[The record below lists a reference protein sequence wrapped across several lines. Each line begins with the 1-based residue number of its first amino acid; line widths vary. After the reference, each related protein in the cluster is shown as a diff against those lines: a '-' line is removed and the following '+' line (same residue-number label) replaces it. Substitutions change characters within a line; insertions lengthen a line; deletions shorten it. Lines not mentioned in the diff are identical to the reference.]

1 MRRRRGGWC
10 AAAALGRVRVTRC
23 LMTLGLMTLGLIW
36 VTLCLIPAARAE
48 TNRYALVVGNNA
60 GVHPEL
66 GEMTPLRHAE
76 RDAVALGAALV
87 RHGGFDGERVVV
99 LTGVGREAIQAAATR
114 LGALRAAD
122 RAAFGETPALFGFF
136 FTGHGSEG
144 ALLTPGAPLDGRDL
158 AGIYEAVGAELDV
171 GFFDA
176 CHAGSLAVE
185 RLRAKGAEPT
195 GFNPVAAF
203 PEAVLPAEGMVWLL
217 SSRPDE
223 ISFEHDRL
231 GGLFTH
237 YFIEAFTA
245 IESDRFGVSLDA
257 MWEHARRETALHAR
271 RLARAQTPQKVV
283 RTLTAQGPIYFSFPR
298 ARTARLT
305 LGAEVEGEFF
315 LSYRDDTRVERVVKA
330 PGAPLAVA
338 IHPGPLMVSRAAG
351 GAPVWSTAVEPGA
364 RLWLDGAPR
373 SVVAPGF
380 EATPVQAKGEAAL
393 ALTAIE
399 ARSGWWL
406 ETGGRWAAAPGL
418 AAGVWGGE
426 VGARRVAGR
435 WSAGGAVGYA
445 GRRDR
450 FEVWRSALDMATARG
465 EVGWGGAAGRWR
477 LEGVGAV
484 EGGLGMQRFGGGVTR
499 ARALGAVGVS
509 ARGWISLGSR
519 WAAVAELGARGGWA
533 EGLAAASGGGLFL
546 APVARLGIAARL
558 R

>member
-1 MRRRRGGWC
+1 MMGGR
-10 AAAALGRVRVTRC
+10 A
-23 LMTLGLMTLGLIW
+23 GLLVVMA
-36 VTLCLIPAARAE
+36 LCLAAAARAE
-48 TNRYALVVGNNA
+48 TNRYALVVGNNV
-60 GVHPEL
+60 GVHPEV

-76 RDAVALGAALV
+76 RDAAALGAALV
-87 RHGGFDGERVVV
+87 RHGGFDRARVVV
-99 LTGVGREAIQAAATR
+99 LTGVGPDAIDAAAAR

-122 RAAFGETPALFGFF
+122 RAAFGDTPALFGFF

-144 ALLTPGAPLDGRDL
+144 ALLTPGAPLDGDDL
-158 AGIYEAVGAELDV
+158 AAVYAAVGAELNV

-203 PEAVLPAEGMVWLL
+203 PEAVLPAEGTVWLL

-245 IESDRFGVSLDA
+245 VESDRFGVSLDA

-330 PGAPLAVA
+330 PGASLVVA
-338 IHPGPLMVSRAAG
+338 IHPGPLMVSRAVG
-351 GAPVWSTAVEPGA
+351 EAPIWSTAVEPGGW
-364 RLWLDGAPR
+364 LWLDGAPR
-373 SVVAPGF
+373 RGVAPGF
-380 EATPVQAKGEAAL
+380 EATPVQAKGEVDL
-393 ALTAIE
+393 ALTAID
-399 ARSGWWL
+399 ARRGWWL
-406 ETGGRWAAAPGL
+406 DAGGRWTPAPGL

-426 VGARRVAGR
+426 LGARWVDGR
-435 WSAGGAVGYA
+435 WSAGAAVGYA

-450 FEVWRSALDMATARG
+450 FEAWGSALDMATARG
-465 EVGWGGAAGRWR
+465 ELGWGGALGRWR

-484 EGGLGMQRFGGGVTR
+484 EGGLGVQRFGEGVTR
-499 ARALGAVGVS
+499 GRALGALGVS
-509 ARGWISLGSR
+509 ARGWLSLGPR
-519 WAAVAELGARGGWA
+519 WAAVTELGARAGWA

-546 APVARLGIAARL
+546 APVIRLGVAARL